1 MRDSKIRIFDTL
13 RMIFKTTSIDRAR
26 EAVFDSEEDPDT
38 IMKWIVENV
47 PAEYEDPEE
56 LKAAFDCISKA
67 DVFMGRI
74 SRRQD
79 WGLLKY
85 VTDLMSAGVALSKK
99 DTYKKFTRYQY
110 PKTFIVYAQTKKKRA
125 IMGTIAEKMV
135 KKCHGSKRLV
145 EREFFP
151 MLKTI
156 FTKDP
161 DMGANIAS
169 QIELNRE
176 EIQFFIGEEAL
187 AKKIEKRAQDIT
199 AERIRHQ
206 LRSDK
211 QVSLF
216 EFGGDS
222 QPT

>member
-1 MRDSKIRIFDTL
+1 
-13 RMIFKTTSIDRAR
+13 
-26 EAVFDSEEDPDT
+26 
-38 IMKWIVENV
+38 
-47 PAEYEDPEE
+47 
-56 LKAAFDCISKA
+56 
-67 DVFMGRI
+67 MG
-74 SRRQD
+74 
-79 WGLLKY
+79 
-85 VTDLMSAGVALSKK
+85 A
-99 DTYKKFTRYQY
+99 
-110 PKTFIVYAQTKKKRA
+110 
-125 IMGTIAEKMV
+125 IAEKMV

-199 AERIRHQ
+199 AERIRRQ